1 MRHTRVSQ
9 TVCRDIWRPAIE
21 TSSIPSLHII
31 RSRIRNQIESRIE
44 NRKEPNGPKR
54 KCNFLIK
61 KKIPHTLC
69 HTEFLLGL
77 IDVVQCCVSNER
89 FYGNN
94 VAVEIPFAVRYSRTS
109 ESALRKRCTN
119 INQPYLIWAAVLC
132 RHVPPTKDQGY
143 WDQQSNRPRRR
154 YVYIHD
160 VVVVVVVVVDV
171 VVKDDVVV
179 DALEL
184 LQR

>member
-1 MRHTRVSQ
+1 MLVKVFLLHPVPDYKSNLYICRGVRSYKNLASEWNQGVRHTRVSQ

-54 KCNFLIK
+54 KCNFLTK

-94 VAVEIPFAVRYSRTS
+94 VAVEIPFSVRYSRTS
-109 ESALRKRCTN
+109 ESALRKLCTN
-119 INQPYLIWAAVLC
+119 INQP
-132 RHVPPTKDQGY
+132 
-143 WDQQSNRPRRR
+143 
-154 YVYIHD
+154 
-160 VVVVVVVVVDV
+160 
-171 VVKDDVVV
+171 
-179 DALEL
+179 
-184 LQR
+184 